1 LRVINNIND
10 FIVLAKRIHDAEE
23 MDFGSSST
31 RDSRNRQWARI
42 VGIAHHGHPVYNP
55 TPDPRWHLKN
65 GGGGRPQSDDVVV
78 LMPERAFWDCIVSAG
93 TKDYYFHVGG
103 HADPLPPEQE
113 VYPPPVPDGS
123 APQPNPNPGT
133 PPPNPGYPPSNIT
146 PPVAC
151 NCKADLER
159 VTSALVALTNT
170 VASQASVLA
179 GLNERLDEEWAARVW
194 SASDPEQPPVVLPE
208 PPVYQGRV
216 LGTTITLRPVK

>member
-1 LRVINNIND
+1 VINNIND
-10 FIVLAKRIHDAEE
+10 FIVLAKRIHDAEG
-23 MDFGSSST
+23 MDFGSRST

-78 LMPERAFWDCIVSAG
+78 LLPSRAFWDCIGNAG
-93 TKDYYFHVGG
+93 LDIYEFKAGG
-103 HADPLPPEQE
+103 HPGPLPPEQE

-123 APQPNPNPGT
+123 APTPQPQPG
-133 PPPNPGYPPSNIT
+133 PGPQPA
-146 PPVAC
+146 PAPAPVAC

-170 VASQASVLA
+170 VASQASVIA

-194 SASDPEQPPVVLPE
+194 TGTDPERVPPAPPAPE
-208 PPVYQGRV
+208 FPAYQGSV
-216 LGTTITLRPVK
+216 LGARITLRPVK

>member
-10 FIVLAKRIHDAEE
+10 FIVLAKRIHDAEG

-78 LMPERAFWDCIVSAG
+78 LLPSRAFWDCIGNAG
-93 TKDYYFHVGG
+93 LDIYEFKAGG
-103 HADPLPPEQE
+103 HPGPLPPEQE

-123 APQPNPNPGT
+123 APTPQPSPEPQPT
-133 PPPNPGYPPSNIT
+133 PT
-146 PPVAC
+146 PAPAPVAC

-170 VASQASVLA
+170 VASQASVIA

-194 SASDPEQPPVVLPE
+194 SASDPNKPWPVVQFPE
-208 PPVYQGRV
+208 PPTYQGRV

>member
-10 FIVLAKRIHDAEE
+10 FIVLAKRIHDAEG
-23 MDFGSSST
+23 MDFGSRST

-42 VGIAHHGHPVYNP
+42 VGIAHHGHPAYNP

-123 APQPNPNPGT
+123 APTPQPSPEPQPT
-133 PPPNPGYPPSNIT
+133 PAPA
-146 PPVAC
+146 PVAC

-194 SASDPEQPPVVLPE
+194 TGTDPERVPPAPPVPE
-208 PPVYQGRV
+208 FPAYQGSV
-216 LGTTITLRPVK
+216 LGARITLRPVK